1 MEQSQALEQ
10 GQWILANDLKELLA
24 EVEKGEFGDF
34 SNDKYAAP
42 KMELVK
48 KLEELKQNTL
58 NGKYD

>member
-1 MEQSQALEQ
+1 MNGDTLEP
-10 GQWILANDLKELLA
+10 GQRILSNELRELLKE
-24 EVEKGEFGDF
+24 VEAGEFGDF
-34 SNDKYAAP
+34 SNDKYAEP